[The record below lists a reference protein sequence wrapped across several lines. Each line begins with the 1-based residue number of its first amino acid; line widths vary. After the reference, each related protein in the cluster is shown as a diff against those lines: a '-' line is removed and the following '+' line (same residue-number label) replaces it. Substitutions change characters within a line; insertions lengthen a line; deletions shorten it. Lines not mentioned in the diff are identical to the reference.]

1 MRVLVVEDSGPIRLA
16 VAQALREAG
25 LAVDVAA
32 DGPTALARVD
42 GHDVIV
48 LDVMLPGFDG
58 FEALGRLRRNGFKGG
73 VLMLTAKDT
82 VGDRVRGLEGGADD
96 YLVKPFAMPELI
108 ARVRA
113 LGRRVH
119 DQPSPVIQV
128 GPLAVDTRA
137 QEARVGDELV
147 ELTAREYRLLEFLA
161 QHAGEVVSRDEIW
174 LNLYDEQGEAQSNV
188 VDVYVGYLRRKLE
201 ADGTPRLIQTRRG
214 AGYVLKEPGA

>member
-1 MRVLVVEDSGPIRLA
+1 MRVLVVEDSDPIRLA
-16 VAQALREAG
+16 VSQALREAG
-25 LAVDVAA
+25 FAADVAA

-58 FEALGRLRRNGFKGG
+58 FEALARLRRNGFKGG
-73 VLMLTAKDT
+73 VLMLTAKDA

-113 LGRRVH
+113 LGRRVY

-128 GPLAVDTRA
+128 GPLEVDTRA
-137 QEARVGDELV
+137 QEARVGGEPV
-147 ELTAREYRLLEFLA
+147 ELTAREYRLLEFLV

-201 ADGTPRLIQTRRG
+201 AGGTPRLIQTRRG